1 MIIIIQSP
9 VFFLRIKIVQEAID
23 KVRRGRTCIT
33 IAHRLTTIQN
43 SEKIVVVECGNVRE
57 EGQHEDLLRKKG
69 LYYKLQRAPQQ
80 RHT

>member
-1 MIIIIQSP
+1 MIIIIKLC
-9 VFFLRIKIVQEAID
+9 FFEIKIVQDAID
-23 KVRRGRTCIT
+23 EARKGRTCLT

-43 SEKIVVVECGNVRE
+43 SEKIAVVERGKVRE

-69 LYYKLQRAPQQ
+69 LYYKLQRASQQ

>member
-1 MIIIIQSP
+1 
-9 VFFLRIKIVQEAID
+9 VQDAID
-23 KVRRGRTCIT
+23 EARKGRTCLT

-43 SEKIVVVECGNVRE
+43 SEKIAVVERGKVRE

-69 LYYKLQRAPQQ
+69 LYYKLQRASQQ